1 MKIILPIWILAMIIS
16 LTSCGQSPSQ
26 QQKKKVLKPS
36 IKVGG
41 NCEGCEAVYE
51 SPVPFEKLSSVATL
65 PDYNEPGP
73 KMEIGG
79 TIYKA
84 DGTPAPNVV
93 LYVYHTDQTGK
104 YTTKGN
110 EKGWGKRHGY
120 IRGWIKTNT
129 KGEYKF
135 YTLRPT
141 PYPGEKIQAHIHPVI
156 KEPDCNEYWIDEFV
170 FDDDPIVNAEYKNKM
185 QLRGGDGV
193 MNLHEENGI
202 LIGHRDIILGLHIP
216 GYPGTNTSVLSSES
230 NND

>member
-1 MKIILPIWILAMIIS
+1 MKIVLPVWIFAMIIS
-16 LTSCGQSPSQ
+16 LTSCGQSAPQSQ
-26 QQKKKVLKPS
+26 NKKSEPA

-51 SPVPFEKLSSVATL
+51 SPVPFEKLNSVVTL

-73 KMEIGG
+73 KMEISG

-110 EKGWGKRHGY
+110 EKEWRKRHGY
-120 IRGWIKTNT
+120 IRGWLKTNA

-135 YTLRPT
+135 YTLRPA

-156 KEPDCNEYWIDEFV
+156 KEPDFNEYYIDEIV
-170 FDDDPIVNAEYKNKM
+170 FDDDPVVNAGYKDKM

-193 MNLHEENGI
+193 MKLYEKNGI
-202 LIGHRDIILGLHIP
+202 LLGHRDIILGLNIP
-216 GYPGTNTSVLSSES
+216 NYPKTKTPLQTNK
-230 NND
+230 